1 MNIVAVNACVQR
13 QFCAEMDRSAET
25 PKENLTDVNCND
37 VETADKVAST
47 CIPVE
52 VWNFI
57 AVNHLAIAIGLF
69 HFLSVS
75 PPPPPYGWCWIPG
88 RIFFP
93 FCIMEGAGFSIKNA
107 ILSIPYT

>member
-37 VETADKVAST
+37 VETADKIASF
-47 CIPVE
+47 PVE

-57 AVNHLAIAIGLF
+57 AINHLATLLLFVRVYHKLSGL
-69 HFLSVS
+69 SNTPKRNGTQVCS
-75 PPPPPYGWCWIPG
+75 Q
-88 RIFFP
+88 
-93 FCIMEGAGFSIKNA
+93 
-107 ILSIPYT
+107 